1 MTDSPSTPV
10 VPPAGPVLSWWAR
23 RQVVAWLGL
32 AASLAVTFLLVRATG
47 GYLFRMQADRARD
60 AMDLDR
66 AERLYRRS
74 HAWSPGDWRSS
85 LGVGQVCKARAVREE
100 DPARRAALIDE
111 AIRWYEAGWPLN
123 RHDLAFPYGLNHLYD
138 MKGDQPRALRLLEDV
153 VRRLPADDFF
163 RTQLALQYQKM
174 ERYDAAWTNFH
185 KAVELNPT
193 NSLARLGLRSVE
205 FVRPKP
211 VPPAPAPPAPVP
223 APAVPAP
230 AAAATNGAPP
240 AAAAAPH

>member
-1 MTDSPSTPV
+1 M
-10 VPPAGPVLSWWAR
+10 
-23 RQVVAWLGL
+23 GL
-32 AASLAVTFLLVRATG
+32 AASLAITFLMVRAAG
-47 GYLFRMQADRARD
+47 GYLFRMQADSARD

-85 LGVGQVCKARAVREE
+85 LGIGQVCKARAVREE
-100 DPARRAALIDE
+100 DPVRRAALIDE

-153 VRRLPADDFF
+153 VQRLPADDFF

-174 ERYDAAWTNFH
+174 ERYDAAWTNFQ

-205 FVRPKP
+205 FTRPKP
-211 VPPAPAPPAPVP
+211 SPVAPPAPPAP
-223 APAVPAP
+223 AAVPA
-230 AAAATNGAPP
+230 TGAPP
-240 AAAAAPH
+240 SAAAPAPR